1 MLAAC
6 GETHVF
12 ARLNRGWT
20 NYGFD
25 CMQSRS
31 HGFRLEGTG
40 FDFRKSFDESIETRA
55 NVCAGGTVHET
66 IFGGAE

>member
-1 MLAAC
+1 
-6 GETHVF
+6 
-12 ARLNRGWT
+12 
-20 NYGFD
+20 
-25 CMQSRS
+25 MQSRS

-40 FDFRKSFDESIETRA
+40 FDFRKSFDESIETRP